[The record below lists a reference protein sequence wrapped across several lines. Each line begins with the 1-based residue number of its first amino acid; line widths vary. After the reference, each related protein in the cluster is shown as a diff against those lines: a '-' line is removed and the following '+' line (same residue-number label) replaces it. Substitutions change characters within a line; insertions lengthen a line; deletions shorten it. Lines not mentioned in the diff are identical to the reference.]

1 MQTSENFKIYEKNK
15 YFKKLNIIDVTL
27 RDGAHQ
33 VDFNWDTKYAKNHIK
48 TIIKSKDINYV
59 ELGYWK
65 QTSKS
70 TNPYYN
76 MDEKFLNILS
86 NSKSLFKKI
95 SLMVDCHYCSHNPND
110 YPSKNEYGIGL
121 FRVCS
126 RSEDIDKATKLG
138 ESIKNRTGSKL
149 SMNFFNITNYSDKD
163 LKECIQK
170 ASDAGA
176 DFIYLADTHGTL
188 DLINEFEKYSN
199 LAKMIKEKN
208 IIPGFHLHDHSG
220 KAYMNF
226 RLLPYVGFGSTDVS
240 LSGMGKGDGNL
251 KLEHVIKP
259 EENQEIFDLLEEN
272 RSLLTMNPTSFGI
285 LSSFLS
291 ITDYYALEAQQ
302 KNLKPSKFYE
312 LAKSIKG
319 IDKDNYKKGLLI

>member
-1 MQTSENFKIYEKNK
+1 MQSSEMLKIYEKDKDSN
-15 YFKKLNIIDVTL
+15 KLNIIDVTL

-33 VDFNWDTKYAKNHIK
+33 VDFNWETKYAKNHIN
-48 TIIKSKDINYV
+48 TIIKSKDINFV

-70 TNPYYN
+70 KNPFYN
-76 MDEKFLNILS
+76 MNEEYLNSLS
-86 NSKSLFKKI
+86 DSNSLFKKF
-95 SLMVDCHYCSHNPND
+95 SLMVDCHYCSHNPKD
-110 YPSKNEYGIGL
+110 YPSNKEYGIGL

-138 ESIKNRTGSKL
+138 ELIKNRTGSKL
-149 SMNFFNITNYSDKD
+149 SMNFFNITNYSEKN
-163 LKECIQK
+163 LKECIDK

-220 KAYMNF
+220 KAYMNY

-251 KLEHVIKP
+251 KLEYVINP
-259 EENQEIFDLLEEN
+259 ETNSKIFDFLEEN
-272 RSLLTMNPTSFGI
+272 RSLLQMNPTSFGI
-285 LSSFLS
+285 VSSFLS
-291 ITDYYALEAQQ
+291 ITDYYALEAKR
-302 KNLKPSKFYE
+302 KNLKPSKFYK

-319 IDKDNYKKGLLI
+319 LDKDNYKKGLLI